1 MVRIINL
8 LITKL
13 ALKSLI
19 TICITKI
26 LPSQEHEML
35 IYKTEDLP
43 MVRKMQIWVS
53 VKEGITL
60 LLDTQLQLPLEIRRF
75 HQLAIWLHETIASPR
90 FREWDRIR
98 KLLLIKSQD
107 WC

>member
-1 MVRIINL
+1 MDRIINQS
-8 LITKL
+8 IIKP

-26 LPSQEHEML
+26 LSKQEHEMS

-43 MVRKMQIWVS
+43 MVRKMQIYVS

-60 LLDTQLQLPLEIRRF
+60 LLDTLLLLQLGIRRF
-75 HQLAIWLHETIASPR
+75 HLLTIWLHGIIASQR
-90 FREWDRIR
+90 LREWDHIH
-98 KLLLIKSQD
+98 KQLQIKSQD